1 MKFGGTS
8 VADLPRIQK
17 VAKIILK
24 EYEAGHKLVVIV
36 SAMAGVT
43 NSLISR
49 CNEVSKL
56 NSYNHM
62 QEYDAVVGS
71 GEILTSG
78 LVALELQKLGLKA
91 RSIQGWQIPILTD
104 DVFANAKVESINS
117 EFIHNLLE
125 NGIIPV
131 ITGFQ
136 GVTNNQQIT
145 TLGKGGSDTTAALV
159 GAAIG
164 AARVDIYTDVLGVFT
179 ADPRIIHDASKIDYI
194 STDQMLTLSSYGAKV
209 LHPRAAL
216 AAARYKFDMRV
227 LSSFED
233 NPGTLISS
241 KNFDKRFSMENRVI
255 TAITSN
261 KNIIQIEITFMPS
274 SFVEVINKF
283 TEECLIVDKVKI
295 CNSDKMVL
303 VAALADK
310 NKFEVILDGLKSL
323 SKILIYD
330 IKSNISTV
338 TAVGYGIKND
348 NGICFDIIDL
358 LSKQQIKIKEID
370 LTETSFT
377 ATLEDQDTEKAIK
390 LLHKHFKI

>member
-1 MKFGGTS
+1 MST
-8 VADLPRIQK
+8 
-17 VAKIILK
+17 
-24 EYEAGHKLVVIV
+24 
-36 SAMAGVT
+36 
-43 NSLISR
+43 
-49 CNEVSKL
+49 
-56 NSYNHM
+56 
-62 QEYDAVVGS
+62 
-71 GEILTSG
+71 
-78 LVALELQKLGLKA
+78 
-91 RSIQGWQIPILTD
+91 ILTD

-125 NGIIPV
+125 NDIIPV

-164 AARVDIYTDVLGVFT
+164 AVRVDIYTDVLGVFT

-241 KNFDKRFSMENRVI
+241 KNFDKRFSMENRLI

-295 CNSDKMVL
+295 CNSDQMVL

-348 NGICFDIIDL
+348 NGICFDIIDKFCQECL
-358 LSKQQIKIKEID
+358 DIVFRNHKRCHHCVSQLRSIHHGVRRMFLKTEI
-370 LTETSFT
+370 ENFY
-377 ATLEDQDTEKAIK
+377 
-390 LLHKHFKI
+390 